1 VHIVVAAE
9 RLVRELGAERAGR
22 TANISDRLVSSSL
35 FVQSLCLPFLA
46 IDIKLLNLLVKFLGH
61 AVRLIVVVL
70 TETLCMHLDVHC
82 RIIEN
87 NGWRVGSHRY
97 SLVWAVIDDVWDI
110 HVSQCVV
117 VVVYRCMSRHAPAR
131 RGAGP

>member
-1 VHIVVAAE
+1 MHIVAAE

-22 TANISDRLVSSSL
+22 TAKISDRLILSSS
-35 FVQSLCLPFLA
+35 FPLCLYLPFLA
-46 IDIKLLNLLVKFLGH
+46 IDIKLLNLLVKFVGH
-61 AVRLIVVVL
+61 TVRLIVVVL
-70 TETLCMHLDVHC
+70 TETLCMHLGVHYH
-82 RIIEN
+82 IIEN

-117 VVVYRCMSRHAPAR
+117 VVVCRCQSP
-131 RGAGP
+131 